1 MHPYTQLPPASF
13 WKTAI
18 ADIEPKDIQRL
29 WQPKFPVSRET
40 KILTAGSCFAQHI
53 SRALGQKGFS
63 WIDSEPAPAD
73 LPHEL
78 HAENGYG
85 VFSFRTGNIYTAA
98 LLRQW
103 IFWALGLAQPGTEI
117 FEQNGRYHDPFR
129 PAFPP
134 GGYASPEELLQAR
147 SATLQAI
154 KGALQQADVFIF
166 TLGLTE
172 AWKNAG
178 GDIYPMCPGT
188 LRGEFSEAV
197 HKFHNF
203 CEPEIMR
210 DLNEAFDA
218 LRKLNPRIR
227 FLLTVSPVPLTATAS
242 GQHVLV
248 ANTYSKSVLRSV
260 AGHLAQT
267 REDVDY
273 FPSFELIATPP
284 YKGQFFEKN
293 MRSVTAEGVAFVMSQ
308 FLAGIDPA
316 HAEPAAPSRPETQ
329 SSMASRIAPGDAAG
343 GNEICEDIILE
354 TWANRPVRDKGE
366 SPNIVL
372 IGDSQMG
379 MMAKALDSLDIPY
392 EGGAIM
398 QASGWHNLNFIDD
411 DDRLFMPT
419 DPEAR
424 DRWETAY
431 QRCLSTE
438 ARASNRNPWIITNIG
453 THSPIMISKNGLD
466 AYLRTIYGNV
476 PYQLMVSD
484 LKNYLTHAR
493 EHHLKLVR
501 KMVKAGFNV
510 IWVTDPPTQTSL
522 TEIFSAFD
530 TILSEYFGATGCA
543 VFNAREWIDRLGGMP
558 QEYRAT
564 EIDAV
569 TGRPDEMH
577 GGLEYYRQLAQE
589 IFKAHAIRPA

>member
-1 MHPYTQLPPASF
+1 MHPYTQLPPTSF

-29 WQPKFPVSRET
+29 WQPKYPISRET

-53 SRALGQKGFS
+53 SRALSQKGFS
-63 WIDSEPAPAD
+63 WIDAEPAPAD
-73 LPHEL
+73 LPHDL

-98 LLRQW
+98 LLKQW
-103 IFWALGLAQPGTEI
+103 IFWALGLAQPSAEI

-134 GGYASPEELLQAR
+134 DGYATPEELFHAR
-147 SATLQAI
+147 STTLQAI
-154 KGALQQADVFIF
+154 KGALEQADVFIF

-172 AWKNAG
+172 AWENAG

-188 LRGEFSEAV
+188 LRGEFSPDV
-197 HKFHNF
+197 HRFHNF
-203 CEPEIMR
+203 CEPEIVR
-210 DLNEAFDA
+210 DLGEAFDE

-242 GQHVLV
+242 RQHVLV

-284 YKGQFFEKN
+284 FKGQFFEKN
-293 MRSVTAEGVAFVMSQ
+293 MRSVTAGGVAFVMSQ

-316 HAEPAAPSRPETQ
+316 HAEPEAPSRLE
-329 SSMASRIAPGDAAG
+329 SRVASGEAAG
-343 GNEICEDIILE
+343 GNDICEDIILE
-354 TWANRPVRDKGE
+354 TWNSASARKPGPP
-366 SPNIVL
+366 PNIVL

-392 EGGAIM
+392 AGGAIM
-398 QASGWHNLNFIDD
+398 QASEWHNINFIDD
-411 DDRLFMPT
+411 DDCFFIPT
-419 DPEAR
+419 EPEAR
-424 DRWETAY
+424 SRWEMTC
-431 QRCLSTE
+431 QRCLSKE
-438 ARASNRNPWIITNIG
+438 ARASNGNPWIITNIG
-453 THSPIMISKNGLD
+453 THSPILISKNGLD
-466 AYLRTIYGNV
+466 AYMRRIYGNI
-476 PYQLMVSD
+476 PSQLLVSD
-484 LKNYLTHAR
+484 IKNYLTHNR
-493 EHHLKLVR
+493 EYHIKLVR

-510 IWVTDPPTQTSL
+510 IWVTDPPTQTAL
-522 TEIFSAFD
+522 TEIFTAFD
-530 TILSEYFGATGCA
+530 TILSGYFGATGCT
-543 VFNAREWIDRLGGMP
+543 VFSAREWIDRMGGMP

-589 IFKAHAIRPA
+589 IFKAYSITRPQALEQ